1 MVPRLFRVDKRVD
14 ETPDTFTIGLSAL
27 DDGGSLA
34 FMPGQFNMLYVF
46 GKGESAISISGD
58 PARAEELVHT
68 IRAVGSVT
76 KGAQALEVGASV
88 GVRGP
93 FGTPWPVEEAKGKD
107 VLVIAGGIGLAPLRP
122 VIYHVLKHRGDYQ
135 QATLLYGARTP
146 RDMLY
151 RSQLRRWRG
160 RFDFEAHVT
169 VDTARKDWHGHVGV
183 VPALIPLANPDP
195 TETVVMICGP
205 EIMMRFTV
213 RDLLDRGIP
222 AQRIYISM
230 ERNMKCAVGHCGH
243 CQLGPEFVC
252 RDGPVFPW
260 SHIQPLLAIR
270 EL

>member
-1 MVPRLFRVDKRVD
+1 MVPRPFRIEKRSE
-14 ETPDTFTIGLSAL
+14 ETTDTFTVELMPL
-27 DDGGSLA
+27 DDGPTLA
-34 FMPGQFNMLYVF
+34 FTPGQFNMLYVF
-46 GKGESAISISGD
+46 GKGESALSISGD
-58 PARAEELVHT
+58 PANPRTLVHT
-68 IRAVGSVT
+68 IRAVGTVT
-76 KGAQALEVGASV
+76 RGAQALGPGAVVGI
-88 GVRGP
+88 RGP
-93 FGTPWPVEEAKGKD
+93 FGTPWPVEEAKGKN

-122 VIYHVLKHRGDYQ
+122 VIYHVLKRRTEYQ

-146 RDMLY
+146 SDMLY
-151 RSQLRRWRG
+151 RSQLRRWRA

-169 VDTARKDWHGHVGV
+169 VDSAQKDWRGHVGV
-183 VPALIPLANPDP
+183 VPGLIPLGRPEAG
-195 TETVVMICGP
+195 TTVVMICGP

-222 AQRIYISM
+222 PEHIYVSM

-260 SHIQPLLAIR
+260 SRIQPRLAIR